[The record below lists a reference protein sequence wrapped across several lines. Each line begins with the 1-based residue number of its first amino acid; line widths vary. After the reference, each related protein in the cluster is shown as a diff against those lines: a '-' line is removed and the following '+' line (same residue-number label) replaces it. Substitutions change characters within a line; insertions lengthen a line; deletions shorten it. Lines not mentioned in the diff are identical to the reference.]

1 MRARGVGGQGRGTYL
16 CQLHTGWIP
25 QDGAV
30 GLLVASIA
38 NELGVPD
45 SEIMPAVDPL
55 GKYGDGRPVVERG
68 HVVSG
73 QVLHFGD
80 TLGKVLPKPMMARGS
95 GWDYS

>member
-1 MRARGVGGQGRGTYL
+1 MGGTGQGRGMYL
-16 CQLHTGWIP
+16 CQLHTGWIS

-55 GKYGDGRPVVERG
+55 GKYGDGRPVVESGG
-68 HVVSG
+68 HLVSG

-80 TLGKVLPKPMMARGS
+80 TLGKVLPKPMMA
-95 GWDYS
+95 